1 MSLFLALFLIKRNI
15 KSEVAVMSMIK
26 SIRLCHA
33 YKKYD
38 ETGTEVFRTRV
49 LDEID
54 IQIEE
59 GQFVAILGH
68 NGSGKSTL
76 ARHLNALLQP
86 DKGELYIDGMLTK
99 DVEKIYRI
107 RQSCGMVFQN
117 PDNQIIG
124 ATVEEDVAFGPE
136 NLGVKP
142 EDIVKRVDESIEKVN
157 MEKFRFKSPNHLSGG
172 QKQRV
177 AIASALAM
185 KPKCIVLDEP
195 TAMLDPKGR
204 QDVMEVLRYLNRMFG
219 ITIILITH
227 HMSEAVRADKIFV
240 MNKGKV
246 VMEDTPRYIFSHVPE
261 LKELKLEVPLVTEI
275 AYELMRQGLF
285 FRCDILTAEEFAEE
299 FERVMG
305 LRFD

>member
-1 MSLFLALFLIKRNI
+1 MSLFLALFLTKRNI
-15 KSEVAVMSMIK
+15 KSEVVVMSIIK
-26 SIRLCHA
+26 SIRLSHA

-38 ETGTEVFRTRV
+38 ESGTEIERNQV
-49 LDEID
+49 LDEVD

-68 NGSGKSTL
+68 NGSGKSTF
-76 ARHLNALLQP
+76 AKHLNALLQP
-86 DKGELYIDGMLTK
+86 DEGELYIDGMLTK
-99 DVEKIYRI
+99 DVETLYRI
-107 RQSCGMVFQN
+107 RQNCGMVFQN

-136 NLGVKP
+136 NLGLAA
-142 EDIVKRVDESIEKVN
+142 EDIVERVNDSIEKVN

-185 KPKCIVLDEP
+185 KPGCIVLDEP

-204 QDVMEVLRYLNRMFG
+204 RDVMEALRYLNHELG

-227 HMSEAVRADKIFV
+227 HMIEAARADKIFV

-246 VMEDTPRYIFSHVPE
+246 VMEDSPRHIFARVPE
-261 LKELKLEVPLVTEI
+261 LKELKLEVPQVTEI

-285 FRCDILTAEEFAEE
+285 SRCDVLTVEEFAEE

-305 LRFD
+305 HRL

>member
-1 MSLFLALFLIKRNI
+1 VSLFLALFLTKRNI
-15 KSEVAVMSMIK
+15 KSEVVVMSIIK
-26 SIRLCHA
+26 SIRLSHA

-38 ETGTEVFRTRV
+38 ESGTEIERNQV
-49 LDEID
+49 LDEVD

-68 NGSGKSTL
+68 NGSGKSTF
-76 ARHLNALLQP
+76 AKHLNALLQP
-86 DKGELYIDGMLTK
+86 DEGELYIDGMLTK
-99 DVEKIYRI
+99 DVEKLYRI
-107 RQSCGMVFQN
+107 RQNCGMVFQN

-136 NLGVKP
+136 NLGLAA
-142 EDIVKRVDESIEKVN
+142 EDIVERVNDSIEKVN

-185 KPKCIVLDEP
+185 KPGCIVLDEP

-204 QDVMEVLRYLNRMFG
+204 RDVMEALRYLNHELG

-227 HMSEAVRADKIFV
+227 HMIEAARADKIFV

-246 VMEDTPRYIFSHVPE
+246 VMEDSPRHIFARVPE
-261 LKELKLEVPLVTEI
+261 LKELKLEVPQVTEI
-275 AYELMRQGLF
+275 AYKLMRQGLF
-285 FRCDILTAEEFAEE
+285 SRCDVLTVEEFAEE

-305 LRFD
+305 QRL

>member
-1 MSLFLALFLIKRNI
+1 
-15 KSEVAVMSMIK
+15 MSMIK
-26 SIRLCHA
+26 SIRLSHA

-38 ETGTEVFRTRV
+38 ESGTEVVRNQV
-49 LDEID
+49 LDQVD
-54 IQIEE
+54 IQIET

-68 NGSGKSTL
+68 NGSGKSTF

-86 DKGELYIDGMLTK
+86 DEGELYIDGMLTK

-107 RQSCGMVFQN
+107 RQNCGMVFQN

-136 NLGVKP
+136 NLGVAAK
-142 EDIVKRVDESIEKVN
+142 DIVKRVDDSIEKMN
-157 MEKFRFKSPNHLSGG
+157 LEKFRFISPNHLSGG

-204 QDVMEVLRYLNRMFG
+204 REVMDALKHLNRDYG

-227 HMSEAVRADKIFV
+227 HMSEAAQADKIFV

-246 VMEDTPRYIFSHVPE
+246 VMEDTPQHIFTRVPE
-261 LKELKLEVPLVTEI
+261 LRELKLEVPQVTEI
-275 AYELMRQGLF
+275 AYELMKQGLF
-285 FRCDILTAEEFAEE
+285 TRCDVLTTEEFADE
-299 FERVMG
+299 FKRIIG
-305 LRFD
+305 QRL

>member
-1 MSLFLALFLIKRNI
+1 MSLFLALFLTKQDR

-26 SIRLCHA
+26 SIRLSHA
-33 YKKYD
+33 YKRYD
-38 ETGTEVFRTRV
+38 ESGTEVVRNQV

-54 IQIEE
+54 LQIEE

-68 NGSGKSTL
+68 NGSGKSTF

-86 DKGELYIDGMLTK
+86 DEGELYIDGMLTK

-136 NLGVKP
+136 NLGAAP
-142 EDIVKRVDESIEKVN
+142 EDIAARVDDSLAKVN
-157 MEKFRFKSPNHLSGG
+157 MEKFRFKSPAHLSGG

-204 QDVMEVLRYLNRMFG
+204 QDVMEALRYLNRKLG

-227 HMSEAVRADKIFV
+227 HMSEAARADKIFV

-246 VMEDTPRYIFSHVPE
+246 VMEDTPRHIFARVPE
-261 LKELKLEVPLVTEI
+261 LKELKLEVPQVTEI

-285 FRCDILTAEEFAEE
+285 SGCDILTAEEFAEE
-299 FERVMG
+299 FERVMESR
-305 LRFD
+305 L

>member
-1 MSLFLALFLIKRNI
+1 MSII
-15 KSEVAVMSMIK
+15 KSL
-26 SIRLCHA
+26 RLSHA
-33 YKKYD
+33 YKRYD
-38 ETGTEVFRTRV
+38 ESGMEIVRNQV
-49 LDEID
+49 LDEVD

-68 NGSGKSTL
+68 NGSGKSTF
-76 ARHLNALLQP
+76 AKHLNALLQP
-86 DKGELYIDGMLTK
+86 DEGELYIDGMLTK
-99 DVEKIYRI
+99 DVEKLYRI

-124 ATVEEDVAFGPE
+124 TTVEEDVAFGPE
-136 NLGVKP
+136 NLGVAT
-142 EDIVKRVDESIEKVN
+142 EEIIERVNDSIAKVN

-204 QDVMEVLRYLNRMFG
+204 QEVMEALKYLNRDLG

-227 HMSEAVRADKIFV
+227 HMSEAAQADKIFV
-240 MNKGKV
+240 MHKGKV
-246 VMEDTPRYIFSHVPE
+246 VMEDTPQHIFIRVPE
-261 LKELKLEVPLVTEI
+261 LKELRLEVPQVTEI
-275 AYELMRQGLF
+275 AYELMQQRLF
-285 FRCDILTAEEFAEE
+285 SRCDVLTTEEFAEE

-305 LRFD
+305 QRL